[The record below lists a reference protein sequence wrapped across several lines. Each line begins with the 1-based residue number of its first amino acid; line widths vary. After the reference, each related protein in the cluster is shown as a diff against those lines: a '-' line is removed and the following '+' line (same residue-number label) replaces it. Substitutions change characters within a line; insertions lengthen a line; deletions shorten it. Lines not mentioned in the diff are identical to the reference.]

1 MKKKEWLEV
10 RRVWGIWRAVEEFS
24 EEEVYILE
32 VLADGKG
39 EKNLRIQ
46 NAFEVSSATAYRYIE
61 GVLQKIRN
69 ILIENE

>member
-1 MKKKEWLEV
+1 MKQVELAQV
-10 RRVWGIWRAVEEFS
+10 RRVWGIWQAVEALS